1 MMNDNKKVILHIIT
15 GLSDGGAEA
24 VLYRL
29 CQFDKKNRHIVISLM
44 DRGKYGSLLEEIN
57 VEVYCLNMPSGKV
70 HLNSL
75 LRLFQLIRQFKPNA
89 VQTWMYHADLIGG
102 LVARCAGI
110 KNVIWGVHHTTL
122 VKGESKRSTIFIAK
136 LNAFISSFIPRRII
150 YCAEKS
156 RQVQESIGFNSR
168 IGQVVPNGYNVD
180 DFIPNFASG
189 IEFRKKNEIATID
202 FLVGHVGRFHPFKDY
217 PTLINSIGILKK
229 SKYPVRVVMV
239 GNDLTEEN
247 KNLQEL
253 INESYCKES
262 ILLLGR
268 KDDIPSVMNGI
279 DLFILSSVSEAFP
292 NVLNEA
298 MACGT
303 PCVTTDV
310 GDAAVIVGEAGWIV
324 PAKNPQAL
332 AKAVLEAVEEKIS
345 TPQAWQERK
354 QACRQRIV
362 ENFSIEKMVSGY
374 HNVWFNS

>member
-1 MMNDNKKVILHIIT
+1 MNDNIKTILHIIT

-29 CQFDKKNRHIVISLM
+29 CQFDKENRHIVISLM
-44 DRGKYGSLLEEIN
+44 DRGKYGPLLEKIN
-57 VEVYCLNMPSGKV
+57 VEVYCLNMPSGKMR
-70 HLNSL
+70 LNSL

-102 LVARCAGI
+102 LVARCAGV

-136 LNAFISSFIPRRII
+136 LNAFISYFIPRRII

-189 IEFRKKNEIATID
+189 IDFRNKNKIASID

-217 PTLINSIGILKK
+217 PTLIKTIGILKK
-229 SKYPVRVVMV
+229 SKYRIRVVMV
-239 GNDLTEEN
+239 GKELNDEN

-262 ILLLGR
+262 MLLLGR
-268 KDDIPSVMNGI
+268 RDDIPSVMNGL

-310 GDAAVIVGEAGWIV
+310 GDAAVIVGKAGWVV

-332 AKAVLEAVEEKIS
+332 AKAVLEAVEEKIN

-354 QACRQRIV
+354 QVCRQRIV
-362 ENFSIEKMVSGY
+362 DNFSIEKMVSGY
-374 HNVWFNS
+374 HNVWFDS